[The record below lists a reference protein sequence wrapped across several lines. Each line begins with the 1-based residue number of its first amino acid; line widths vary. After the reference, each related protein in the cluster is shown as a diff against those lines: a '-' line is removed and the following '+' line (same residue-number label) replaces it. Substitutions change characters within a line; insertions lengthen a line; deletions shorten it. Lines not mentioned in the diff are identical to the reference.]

1 MEHVQGVVQL
11 LIKLVHQLMVESVC
25 CHGVNWPTLSCE
37 HRCSKVGMRSDTCIV
52 HIAGRRIVV
61 RVSHYVSNM
70 GLVVSL
76 HQW

>member
-11 LIKLVHQLMVESVC
+11 LIKLVHKLVMESVG
-25 CHGVNWPTLSCE
+25 CHGVNRATLCSE
-37 HRCSKVGMRSDTCIV
+37 HWRSKVGMRGDTCIV

-61 RVSHYVSNM
+61 RVSHHISNM
-70 GLVVSL
+70 SLVVSL